1 MASISIDDLPAWT
14 PGVAETEMVALG
26 ESVNIKPSAFPGGLL
41 NSKNPAGH
49 VNEFIT
55 HATMANPPS
64 SVSVDVA
71 DALSALNVCER
82 SLQYMPQPQRDGLA
96 AYVREL
102 ATKLGEPQ
110 KNSLLARCLEKVE
123 TGTNASASP

>member
-14 PGVAETEMVALG
+14 SGQAERKMVELG
-26 ESVNIKPSAFPGGLL
+26 GSVNISPSAFPGALIS
-41 NSKNPAGH
+41 SKNPAGY

-55 HATMANPPS
+55 HATMANPPN
-64 SVSVDVA
+64 SVSVDVS
-71 DALSALNVCER
+71 DALSALNVCEM
-82 SLQYMPQPQRDGLA
+82 SLQYMPPPQRNGLA

-102 ATKLGEPQ
+102 AAKLGEPQ

-123 TGTNASASP
+123 AAST